1 MRKVLL
7 ATTALATVAGFTA
20 VATADVSVSGAVE
33 WRYISYSDDETT
45 TSASTRMGDN
55 RFDSLTDI
63 TISLSETTD
72 TGLTMSASQNWN
84 DGTGKSTFT
93 SISGDFGTI
102 EVAEGTTAICA
113 AGSYDVTS
121 VGHAGGHGDFS
132 GDLYNGSVS
141 GATAVTSVSM
151 NEAAIRCTS
160 STHTI
165 NYHSPSYGGFSFG
178 IGSGNLALTDDNS
191 TTSYGAMYS
200 GSMGDVS
207 YSIGIAG
214 YDGVGSS
221 EDGTHTG
228 ATVSMGNITAGIG
241 RSVNTVNASSKKETL
256 SYSVTYG
263 VNDSLSLNVGRVD
276 AKNKLAAATT
286 DDAELTNTTV
296 GVKYTIAPG
305 LYFTFNNHSFDYKVA
320 GASKNSG
327 SAIQSEVKM
336 SF

>member
-33 WRYISYSDDETT
+33 WRYISYSDDETAT
-45 TSASTRMGDN
+45 GSNRKSDN

-72 TGLTMSASQNWN
+72 TGLTMSANQNWN
-84 DGTGKSTFT
+84 DGSGTSTFT

-113 AGSYDVTS
+113 AASYDVTS

-132 GDLYNGSVS
+132 GDFYDGTGSS
-141 GATAVTSVSM
+141 SDGKVTTVGM

-178 IGSGNLALTDDNS
+178 IGTGNLALTDDNS

>member
-33 WRYISYSDDETT
+33 WRYISYSDDETHT
-45 TSASTRMGDN
+45 GSNRKSDN
-55 RFDSLTDI
+55 RFDSTVDM
-63 TISLSETTD
+63 TISLSQSTD
-72 TGLTMSASQNWN
+72 TGLTFAASTNWN
-84 DGTGKSTFT
+84 DGAAASSFS
-93 SISGDFGTI
+93 SISGDFGTV
-102 EVAEGTTAICA
+102 EVAEGTTGICA
-113 AGSYDVTS
+113 GASYDVTS

-132 GDLYNGSVS
+132 GDMYNGSVA
-141 GATAVTSVSM
+141 GDTTVSTVDK

-160 STHTI
+160 STATL
-165 NYHSPSYGGFSFG
+165 NYHSPSFGGFSFG
-178 IGSGNLALTDDNS
+178 IGTGNMALTDDNS

-207 YSIGIAG
+207 YSIGVAG
-214 YDGVGSS
+214 YDGVGKD

-241 RSVNTVNASSKKETL
+241 RSVNTITSASKKETL
-256 SYSVTYG
+256 SYSVNYG
-263 VNDSLSLNVGRVD
+263 VSDSVSLNIGRVD
-276 AKNKLAAATT
+276 SKNKLASAAT
-286 DDAELTNTTV
+286 DDAELTNTSV

-305 LYFTFNNHSFDYKVA
+305 LYFTLNNHSFDYKVN

>member
-20 VATADVSVSGAVE
+20 VATADVTVGGGVE
-33 WRYISYSDDETT
+33 WRYISYSDDETHT
-45 TSASTRMGDN
+45 GSNRKSDN
-55 RFDSLTDI
+55 RFDSTVDM
-63 TISLSETTD
+63 TISLSQSTD
-72 TGLTMSASQNWN
+72 TGLTFAASTNWN
-84 DGTGKSTFT
+84 DGSGTSSYS

-102 EVAEGTTAICA
+102 QVAEGTTGICA
-113 AGSYDVTS
+113 AASYDVTS

-132 GDLYNGSVS
+132 GDMYNGSVAS
-141 GATAVTSVSM
+141 DGKITTVDK

-160 STHTI
+160 STATL
-165 NYHSPSYGGFSFG
+165 NYHSPSFGGFSFG
-178 IGSGNLALTDDNS
+178 IGTGNMALTDDNS

-207 YSIGIAG
+207 YSIGVAG
-214 YDGVGSS
+214 FDGVANQ

-241 RSVNTVNASSKKETL
+241 RSVNTISSSSKKETL
-256 SYSVTYG
+256 SYSVNYG
-263 VNDSLSLNVGRVD
+263 VSDSVSLNIGRVD
-276 AKNKLAAATT
+276 SKNKLGSGAS
-286 DDAELTNTTV
+286 DDAELTNTSV

-305 LYFTFNNHSFDYKVA
+305 LYFTLNNHSFDYKVN

>member
-33 WRYISYSDDETT
+33 WRYMSYSDDETAT
-45 TSASTRMGDN
+45 QRVSDSSLVSAN
-55 RFDSLTDI
+55 DI
-63 TISLSETTD
+63 TISLSQTTD
-72 TGLTMSASQNWN
+72 SGLTFAASQNWG
-84 DGTGKSTFT
+84 DGAAATASS
-93 SISGDFGTI
+93 SISGDFGT
-102 EVAEGTTAICA
+102 VAVVEGTTGICA
-113 AGSYDVTS
+113 AASYDVTS

-132 GDLYNGSVS
+132 GDMYDGTGGSTTVS
-141 GATAVTSVSM
+141 SVDK

-160 STHTI
+160 STVTL
-165 NYHSPSYGGFSFG
+165 NYHSPSFSGFSFG
-178 IGSGNLALTDDNS
+178 IGTGNLALSDDNS
-191 TTSYGAMYS
+191 STSYGAKYS

-207 YSIGIAG
+207 YTIGVAG
-214 YDGVGSS
+214 YDGVGST

-241 RSVNTVNASSKKETL
+241 RSVNTISSASKKETL
-256 SYSVTYG
+256 SYSVNYG
-263 VNDSLSLNVGRVD
+263 VNDSLSLNIGRVD
-276 AKNKLAAATT
+276 STNKLASGAS

-305 LYFTFNNHSFDYKVA
+305 LYFTFNNHNFDYKVN

-327 SAIQSEVKM
+327 SYIQSEVKM